1 MNFKV
6 YPHIHNSSADE
17 FVESCRAA
25 VPTAARWAATEKI
38 HGSNGALYT
47 DGTDVK
53 MARRGGFLGP
63 GDKFHGSD
71 RFLVQYGDAARAIC
85 HALKR
90 GPIAIYGEYFGGL
103 YPHALVKKNNDVRA
117 VQKGIF
123 YSPDLCFRVFDICI
137 LTTGVFLPLT
147 DLIVECAAADI
158 PIVPFIRIG
167 TLDQVLGFDV
177 ETFRT
182 QIPSALDL
190 PPIPVS
196 ANIAEGLVIRPYEHE
211 YLLADGDRVM
221 IKKKSAKFREVSK
234 DVGKESRAATGDVTA
249 TDAASF
255 VNEARLR
262 AVLSKELV
270 RPFEHKGH
278 VFALLPLLA
287 ADVMG
292 EIEREHPTI
301 ASLPAAELKAFQR
314 RLGDAIKELLGE
326 HTDALMNG
334 TF

>member
-1 MNFKV
+1 MNFKE
-6 YPHIHNSSADE
+6 YPHIRNSSADGL
-17 FVESCRAA
+17 VESCRAA
-25 VPTAARWAATEKI
+25 VPATELWVAFEKL

-53 MARRGGFLGP
+53 MARRSAFLGP
-63 GDKFHGSD
+63 RDTFHGSD
-71 RFLVQYGDAARAIC
+71 RVLAQYGDAARAIC
-85 HALKR
+85 RVLKR

-103 YPHALVKKNNDVRA
+103 YPHALVKKHANVSA

-137 LTTGVFLPLT
+137 LTTGVFLPVT
-147 DLIVECAAADI
+147 QLIVECAAADI
-158 PIVPFIRIG
+158 PIAPFVRIG

-177 ETFRT
+177 ETFCT
-182 QIPSALDL
+182 QIPAALGL
-190 PPIPVS
+190 PPIPVCS
-196 ANIAEGLVIRPYEHE
+196 NIAEGLVIRPYEHE

-221 IKKKSAKFREVSK
+221 IKKKSVKFREVAK
-234 DVGKESRAATGDVTA
+234 DVGKESRAATGDITA
-249 TDAASF
+249 ADATSF
-255 VNEARLR
+255 INEARLR
-262 AVLSKELV
+262 SVLSKELE
-270 RPFEHKGH
+270 RRFEHKGH
-278 VFALLPLLA
+278 VFALVPLLA

-314 RLGDAIKELLGE
+314 RLGDAIKELLGK
-326 HTDALMNG
+326 HTDALMTG